1 MTEREILLHIE
12 HLKKKY
18 SGVTPLRDVN
28 LDVRKGDVISVIG
41 PSGTGKSTLLR
52 MINRMEEAT
61 SGKIFY
67 RNEEITSPHCEIHH
81 LRQKIGMIF
90 QSFNLFSHLT
100 VVENIMAAPVDLL
113 GMSKQAAY
121 DRAKKLLARV
131 SLESKAFSYPDE
143 LSGGQK
149 QRIAIVRALAME
161 PEILLL
167 DEPTSALD
175 PTMVGE
181 VEAVIRRVADA
192 GVTMM
197 LVTHDMNLA
206 RRVSN
211 RVLYMDEGGV
221 YEDAPPEV
229 LFENPTRE
237 KTRRFVRQLK
247 SLELYIGSRDFDFI
261 GCNTSMEEFGMKN
274 DIPKRIILSV
284 MLVFEELCTQ
294 ILLPR
299 LSPPEIR
306 WVVEYSKENET
317 ATVTADYNG
326 EPFDIT
332 ELGSEGK
339 NVSGLTK
346 EDALSLRLIRGR
358 VRDMRW
364 FFTDGKELGNRLC
377 MTMDNCFVL

>member
-1 MTEREILLHIE
+1 MMEREVLLRIE
-12 HLKKKY
+12 HLKKEY
-18 SGVTPLRDVN
+18 PGVTPLRDVN
-28 LDVRKGDVISVIG
+28 LEVRKGDVIAIIG

-61 SGKIFY
+61 SGRIFF
-67 RNEEITSPHCEIHH
+67 RNEEITSPLCQIHQ

-90 QSFNLFSHLT
+90 QSFNLFSNLT

-113 GMSKQAAY
+113 GMPRQAAY
-121 DRAKKLLARV
+121 DRAKNLLARV

-175 PTMVGE
+175 PTMTGE
-181 VEAVIRRVADA
+181 VESVILRVAKSGA
-192 GVTMM
+192 TMM

-229 LFENPTRE
+229 IFENPGRE
-237 KTRRFVRQLK
+237 KTRRFIRKLK
-247 SLELYIGSRDFDFI
+247 CLELFIDSPDFDFI
-261 GCNTSMEEFGMKN
+261 GCNTRMEEFGMKN
-274 DIPKRIILSV
+274 GVPKEIILSV
-284 MLVFEELCTQ
+284 MLVFEELCAQ
-294 ILLPR
+294 VLLPR

-306 WVVEYSKENET
+306 WVVEYSKENKA
-317 ATVTADYNG
+317 ATITADYNG
-326 EPFDIT
+326 KPFDIT
-332 ELGSEGK
+332 KPATAAGDA
-339 NVSGLTK
+339 SGLNEK
-346 EDALSLRLIRGR
+346 DELSLQLIRGC
-358 VRDMRW
+358 VKDMRW
-364 FFTDGKELGNRLC
+364 SFIDGEKLGNHLC
-377 MTMDNCFVL
+377 MTIG

>member
-1 MTEREILLHIE
+1 MTERETLLRIE
-12 HLKKKY
+12 HLKKEY
-18 SGVTPLRDVN
+18 PGVTPLRDVN
-28 LDVRKGDVISVIG
+28 LEVKKGDVIAVIG

-52 MINRMEEAT
+52 MINRMEEVTA
-61 SGKIFY
+61 GKIFFK
-67 RNEEITSPHCEIHH
+67 NEEVTSPLCQIHQ

-113 GMSKQAAY
+113 GMSRQDAY

-161 PEILLL
+161 PIILLL

-175 PTMVGE
+175 PTMTGE
-181 VEAVIRRVADA
+181 VETVIRRVAEA

-221 YEDAPPEV
+221 YEDGPPEV
-229 LFENPTRE
+229 IFENPARE
-237 KTRRFVRQLK
+237 KTRWFVRKLTT
-247 SLELYIGSRDFDFI
+247 LDLCIDSREFDFI
-261 GCNTSMEEFGMKN
+261 GCNTGMKEFGLKN
-274 DIPKRIILSV
+274 DIPKGIILSV
-284 MLVFEELCTQ
+284 MLLFEEIYAQ

-299 LSPPEIR
+299 LSPFKMR

-317 ATVTADYNG
+317 ATVTADYSG

-332 ELGSEGK
+332 KTGPAGGDGSDPDR
-339 NVSGLTK
+339 TK
-346 EDALSLRLIRGR
+346 ELSMRLIRGR
-358 VRDMRW
+358 VHDMQW
-364 FFTDGKELGNRLC
+364 SYTGDAELGNHLS
-377 MTMDNCFVL
+377 MTVV

>member
-1 MTEREILLHIE
+1 MMERETLLRIE
-12 HLKKKY
+12 HLKKEY
-18 SGVTPLRDVN
+18 PGVTPLRDVN
-28 LDVRKGDVISVIG
+28 LEVRKGDVIAIIG

-61 SGKIFY
+61 SGRIFF
-67 RNEEITSPHCEIHH
+67 RNEEITSPLCQIHQ

-100 VVENIMAAPVDLL
+100 IVENIMAAPVDLL
-113 GMSKQAAY
+113 GVPRQTAY
-121 DRAKKLLARV
+121 DRAKSLLARV

-175 PTMVGE
+175 PTMTGE
-181 VEAVIRRVADA
+181 VESVIRRVAKS

-229 LFENPTRE
+229 IFENPGRE
-237 KTRRFVRQLK
+237 KTRRFIRKLK
-247 SLELYIGSRDFDFI
+247 CLELFIDSPDFDFI

-274 DIPKRIILSV
+274 GVPKEILLSV
-284 MLVFEELCTQ
+284 MLVFEELCAQ

-299 LSPPEIR
+299 LSTPEIR
-306 WVVEYSKENET
+306 WIVEYSKENKA

-326 EPFDIT
+326 KPFDIT
-332 ELGSEGK
+332 K
-339 NVSGLTK
+339 PATASG
-346 EDALSLRLIRGR
+346 DADGLNEQEELSLQLVRGR
-358 VRDMRW
+358 VKDMQW
-364 FFTDGKELGNRLC
+364 SFTDGEKLGNHLS
-377 MTMDNCFVL
+377 MTIG

>member
-237 KTRRFVRQLK
+237 RRGASSASSNPWNFTSAPGISILSAVIQVWK
-247 SLELYIGSRDFDFI
+247 SL
-261 GCNTSMEEFGMKN
+261 
-274 DIPKRIILSV
+274 
-284 MLVFEELCTQ
+284 
-294 ILLPR
+294 
-299 LSPPEIR
+299 
-306 WVVEYSKENET
+306 
-317 ATVTADYNG
+317 A
-326 EPFDIT
+326 
-332 ELGSEGK
+332 
-339 NVSGLTK
+339 
-346 EDALSLRLIRGR
+346 
-358 VRDMRW
+358 
-364 FFTDGKELGNRLC
+364 
-377 MTMDNCFVL
+377 

>member
-1 MTEREILLHIE
+1 MMEREVLLRIE
-12 HLKKKY
+12 HLKKEY
-18 SGVTPLRDVN
+18 PGVTPLRDVN
-28 LDVRKGDVISVIG
+28 LEVRKGDVIAIIG

-61 SGKIFY
+61 SGRIFF
-67 RNEEITSPHCEIHH
+67 RDEEITSPLCQIHQ

-90 QSFNLFSHLT
+90 QSFNLFSNLT

-113 GMSKQAAY
+113 GMPRQAAY
-121 DRAKKLLARV
+121 DRAKNLLARV

-175 PTMVGE
+175 PTMTGE
-181 VEAVIRRVADA
+181 VESVILRVAKSGA
-192 GVTMM
+192 TMM

-229 LFENPTRE
+229 IFENPVRE
-237 KTRRFVRQLK
+237 KTRRFIRKLK
-247 SLELYIGSRDFDFI
+247 CLELCIDSPDFDFI
-261 GCNTSMEEFGMKN
+261 GCNTSIEEFGMKN
-274 DIPKRIILSV
+274 GVPKEILLSV
-284 MLVFEELCTQ
+284 MLVFEELCVQ

-299 LSPPEIR
+299 LSAPEIR
-306 WVVEYSKENET
+306 WIVEYSKENKT

-326 EPFDIT
+326 KPFDIT
-332 ELGSEGK
+332 KPATAAGDAA
-339 NVSGLTK
+339 GLTEK
-346 EDALSLRLIRGR
+346 DELSLQLVRGR
-358 VRDMRW
+358 VKDMQW
-364 FFTDGKELGNRLC
+364 SFTDGEKLGNHLS
-377 MTMDNCFVL
+377 MTID

>member
-1 MTEREILLHIE
+1 MTERETLLHIE
-12 HLKKKY
+12 HLKKEY
-18 SGVTPLRDVN
+18 AGVTPLKDVN
-28 LDVRKGDVISVIG
+28 LDVRKGDVIAIIG

-52 MINRMEEAT
+52 MINRMEETT
-61 SGKIFY
+61 SGRIFFKE
-67 RNEEITSPHCEIHH
+67 EEITSPHCRIHQ
-81 LRQKIGMIF
+81 LRQKVGMIF

-113 GMSKQAAY
+113 GMSRQAAY
-121 DRAKKLLARV
+121 DKAKKLLAMV
-131 SLESKAFSYPDE
+131 SLENKAFNYPDE

-175 PTMVGE
+175 PTMTGE
-181 VEAVIRRVADA
+181 VEAVIRRVAET

-221 YEDAPPEV
+221 YEDGPPEV
-229 LFENPTRE
+229 IFENPVRE
-237 KTRRFVRQLK
+237 NTRRFIYKLK
-247 SLELYIGSRDFDFI
+247 SLELHVDSREFDFL
-261 GCNTSMEEFGMKN
+261 GCNTSMLEFGVKN
-274 DIPKRIILSV
+274 DIPKEVILSV
-284 MLVFEELCTQ
+284 MLVFEELCSV

-299 LSPPEIR
+299 LSNPAIR
-306 WVVEYSKENET
+306 WVVEYSKEEET

-326 EPFDIT
+326 KPLDVTKLAEPVG
-332 ELGSEGK
+332 GSSVVDKKGE
-339 NVSGLTK
+339 
-346 EDALSLRLIRGR
+346 LSLRLIRGR
-358 VRDMRW
+358 TKDMQW
-364 FFTDGKELGNRLC
+364 SFTDGEEMGNRLC
-377 MTMDNCFVL
+377 MTVV

>member
-1 MTEREILLHIE
+1 MMERETLLRIE
-12 HLKKKY
+12 HLKKEY
-18 SGVTPLRDVN
+18 PGVTPLRDVN
-28 LDVRKGDVISVIG
+28 LEVRKGDVIAIIG

-61 SGKIFY
+61 SGKIFF
-67 RNEEITSPHCEIHH
+67 RNEEITSPLCQIHQ

-90 QSFNLFSHLT
+90 QSFNLFSNLT

-113 GMSKQAAY
+113 GMSRQAAY
-121 DRAKKLLARV
+121 DRAKNLLARV

-175 PTMVGE
+175 PTMTGE
-181 VEAVIRRVADA
+181 VESVIRRVAKL

-229 LFENPTRE
+229 IFENPVRE
-237 KTRRFVRQLK
+237 KTRRFIRKLK
-247 SLELYIGSRDFDFI
+247 CLELCIDSPDFDFI
-261 GCNTSMEEFGMKN
+261 GCNTSIEEFGMKN
-274 DIPKRIILSV
+274 GVPKEILLSV
-284 MLVFEELCTQ
+284 MLVFEELCAQ

-299 LSPPEIR
+299 LSTPDIR
-306 WVVEYSKENET
+306 WIVEYSKEKNA
-317 ATVTADYNG
+317 ATITADYNG

-332 ELGSEGK
+332 KPATVAGDAD
-339 NVSGLTK
+339 GLT
-346 EDALSLRLIRGR
+346 ENDELSLQLVRGR
-358 VRDMRW
+358 VKDMRW
-364 FFTDGKELGNRLC
+364 SFTDGEKLGNHLS
-377 MTMDNCFVL
+377 MTID

>member
-1 MTEREILLHIE
+1 MMERETLLRIE
-12 HLKKKY
+12 HLKKEY
-18 SGVTPLRDVN
+18 PGVTPLRDVN
-28 LDVRKGDVISVIG
+28 LEVRKGDVIAIIG

-52 MINRMEEAT
+52 MINRMEEVT
-61 SGKIFY
+61 SGRIFF
-67 RNEEITSPHCEIHH
+67 RNEEITSPLCQIHQ

-90 QSFNLFSHLT
+90 QSFNLFSNLT

-113 GMSKQAAY
+113 GMSRQAAY
-121 DRAKKLLARV
+121 DRAKNLLARV

-175 PTMVGE
+175 PTMTGE
-181 VEAVIRRVADA
+181 VESVIRRVAKS

-229 LFENPTRE
+229 IFENPVRE
-237 KTRRFVRQLK
+237 KTRRFIRKLK
-247 SLELYIGSRDFDFI
+247 CLELCIDSPDFDFI
-261 GCNTSMEEFGMKN
+261 GCNTSIEEFGMKN
-274 DIPKRIILSV
+274 GVPKEILLSV
-284 MLVFEELCTQ
+284 MLVFEELCAQ

-299 LSPPEIR
+299 LSTPDIR
-306 WVVEYSKENET
+306 WIVEYSKEKNA
-317 ATVTADYNG
+317 ATITADYNG

-332 ELGSEGK
+332 KPATVAGDAD
-339 NVSGLTK
+339 GLT
-346 EDALSLRLIRGR
+346 ENDELSLQLVRGR
-358 VRDMRW
+358 VKDMRW
-364 FFTDGKELGNRLC
+364 SFTDGEKLGNHLS
-377 MTMDNCFVL
+377 MTID

>member
-1 MTEREILLHIE
+1 MMERETLLRIE
-12 HLKKKY
+12 HLKKEY
-18 SGVTPLRDVN
+18 PGVTPLRDVN
-28 LDVRKGDVISVIG
+28 LEVRKGDVIAIIG

-61 SGKIFY
+61 SGKIFF
-67 RNEEITSPHCEIHH
+67 RNEEITSPLCQIHQ

-90 QSFNLFSHLT
+90 QSFNLFSNLT

-113 GMSKQAAY
+113 GMSRQTAY
-121 DRAKKLLARV
+121 DRAKNLLARV

-175 PTMVGE
+175 PTMTGE
-181 VEAVIRRVADA
+181 VESVIRRVAKL

-229 LFENPTRE
+229 IFENPGRE
-237 KTRRFVRQLK
+237 KTRRFIRKLK
-247 SLELYIGSRDFDFI
+247 CLELCIDSPDFDFI

-274 DIPKRIILSV
+274 GVPKEILLSV
-284 MLVFEELCTQ
+284 MLVFEELCAQ

-299 LSPPEIR
+299 LSNPEIR
-306 WVVEYSKENET
+306 WIVEYSKENKA
-317 ATVTADYNG
+317 ATITADYNG
-326 EPFDIT
+326 EPFNIT
-332 ELGSEGK
+332 KPATAAGDAA
-339 NVSGLTK
+339 GLTEK
-346 EDALSLRLIRGR
+346 DELSLQLVRGR
-358 VRDMRW
+358 VKDMQW
-364 FFTDGKELGNRLC
+364 SFTDGEKLGNHLS
-377 MTMDNCFVL
+377 MTID